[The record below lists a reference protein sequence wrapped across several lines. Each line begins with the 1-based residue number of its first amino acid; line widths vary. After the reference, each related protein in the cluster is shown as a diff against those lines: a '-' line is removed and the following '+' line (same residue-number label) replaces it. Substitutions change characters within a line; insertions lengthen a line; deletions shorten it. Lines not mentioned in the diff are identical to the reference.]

1 GVSIDPAREVGV
13 VVCFLPP
20 DDAEAPR
27 RLVERAVEAERA
39 TVAFWRSVPVD
50 PSVLSAR
57 ALASLP
63 IIQQAV
69 VVAPPGVAGDDFERL
84 LFLARKRIE
93 RDASSA
99 EFPIRS
105 ASARTAV
112 YKGRSTAADIAA
124 FYWDLADPDHA
135 TASPCCHR
143 RYATGTLPSG
153 HVAQRLRAVA
163 RDGEINP
170 VASDRPCAQA
180 GESAAMVPGRGPTVW
195 GARIGDLRPSL
206 QPGLWDSG
214 S

>member
-1 GVSIDPAREVGV
+1 VSNFFFQAEDGIRDFHVTGVQTCALPICV

-20 DDAEAPR
+20 DDAEAHR

-69 VVAPPGVAGDDFERL
+69 VVAPPGVEGDDFERL

-99 EFPIRS
+99 EFSIPP
-105 ASARTAV
+105 ASARTVV
-112 YKGRSTAADIAA
+112 YKGLFTAADIAA
-124 FYWDLADPDHA
+124 FYWDLADPDYE
-135 TASPCCHR
+135 TAFAIFH
-143 RYATGTLPSG
+143 
-153 HVAQRLRAVA
+153 
-163 RDGEINP
+163 
-170 VASDRPCAQA
+170 
-180 GESAAMVPGRGPTVW
+180 
-195 GARIGDLRPSL
+195 
-206 QPGLWDSG
+206 
-214 S
+214 